1 MTTHGDSSDEQEAR
15 RRFAL
20 HQAVQ
25 AIRHQTDQGTEDIA
39 RQVLILARTFEA
51 YISGEQSTEFTGP
64 LSRQQARVLQL
75 LAEGLTISACA
86 HRLEVCES
94 TVKSHIRTSIKRLG
108 AGSRIEAIL
117 VATRLGLLGG
127 TP

>member
-39 RQVLILARTFEA
+39 RHVLILARTFEA
-51 YISGEQSTEFTGP
+51 YVSGEQSTEFTGP

-94 TVKSHIRTSIKRLG
+94 TVKSHIRMSIKRLG